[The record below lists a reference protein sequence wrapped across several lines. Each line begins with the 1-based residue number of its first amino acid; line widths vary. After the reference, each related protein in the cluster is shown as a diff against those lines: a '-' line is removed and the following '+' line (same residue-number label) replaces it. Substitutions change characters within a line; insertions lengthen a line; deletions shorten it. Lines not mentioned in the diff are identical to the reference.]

1 MTADFTT
8 SNKDS
13 LRGEAKKRGGED
25 SSLPNQSLLI
35 SLPSPLLST
44 PPPGGYKQGI
54 LCVSEYGVKQILSEA
69 FETNEE
75 NSWLRGN
82 FK

>member
-1 MTADFTT
+1 MRADFTT

-44 PPPGGYKQGI
+44 PPT
-54 LCVSEYGVKQILSEA
+54 EA
-69 FETNEE
+69 TNREFCAFQ
-75 NSWLRGN
+75 NMG
-82 FK
+82 

>member
-1 MTADFTT
+1 MRADFTT

-35 SLPSPLLST
+35 SLPSLSIRR
-44 PPPGGYKQGI
+44 PPR
-54 LCVSEYGVKQILSEA
+54 
-69 FETNEE
+69 
-75 NSWLRGN
+75 WLQTGN
-82 FK
+82 FVRFRIWSKADII